1 MTEKKYMSKS
11 IFKEDNNLNNTEMKI
26 KNYSKLKDKL
36 IKNENNINNIKPYH
50 EHNEHYEFNKKK
62 NMDTNEMRKIKING
76 KLFMVKKNLG
86 KYYS

>member
-1 MTEKKYMSKS
+1 MSKS

-26 KNYSKLKDKL
+26 KNYSKLKDMQ

-50 EHNEHYEFNKKK
+50 EHNEHYELNKKK

>member
-1 MTEKKYMSKS
+1 MSKS

-26 KNYSKLKDKL
+26 KNYSKLKDMQ
-36 IKNENNINNIKPYH
+36 IKNENNINNIKTYH
-50 EHNEHYEFNKKK
+50 EHNEHYELNKKK